1 MLCPYV
7 TICTWTLD
15 VMKAEII
22 SIGNEILRGEIT
34 DTNASYLAAQLPLLG
49 IDLNWVT
56 QVGDSQS
63 RLVEVFHQA
72 WGRSDLILATGG
84 LGPTA
89 DDLTREALAEVFG
102 EELRIDPSLEA
113 GLRDIFSR
121 WGRAMPSHNLKQAAI
136 IPSAQSV
143 PNHRG
148 TAPGWWIERNGRII
162 SAMPG
167 PPNEMQ
173 SMWEDE
179 IVPRLTKRHSGEV
192 IVCRTLKTFGV
203 TEAGVDEMVGPL
215 TSYSPAE
222 IGIYAKPDGIHLRLV
237 AKGSERSEA
246 DESIS
251 QAEASLREIMGNHVW
266 GVDDDTLVGVIGK
279 LLRNQGQTLATMES
293 RIGGTLAASFSDAPE
308 NRSYYKGGIVIGSEG
323 VAAALNVEGY
333 PAVLGDLAG
342 EEAAWAMACAARE
355 HFCADIGMGVC
366 GPGSWQEER
375 STVSI
380 AVGNE
385 QRRRTR
391 QSTWPPL
398 RLDVNHWVTVGALFE
413 LRQLLLDAG

>member
-1 MLCPYV
+1 
-7 TICTWTLD
+7 
-15 VMKAEII
+15 MKAEII

-49 IDLNWVT
+49 IDLHWVT

-63 RLVEVFHQA
+63 RLVEAFRQA

-113 GLRDIFSR
+113 GLRDIFAR

-136 IPSAQSV
+136 IPSAQSI

-148 TAPGWWIERNGRII
+148 TAPGWWIERDGRII

-179 IVPRLTKRHSGEV
+179 IVPRLMKRHSGEV
-192 IVCRTLKTFGV
+192 MVCRTLKTFGV
-203 TEAGVDEMVGPL
+203 TEAGVDEMIGPL

-237 AKGSERSEA
+237 AKGSEWSEA
-246 DESIS
+246 EESIN
-251 QAEASLREIMGNHVW
+251 QAEASLREIMGDHVW
-266 GVDDDTLVGVIGK
+266 GVDDDTLVDVIGK
-279 LLRNQGQTLATMES
+279 ILRDRGQTLATMEWGNS
-293 RIGGTLAASFSDAPE
+293 GALAASFNGAAESWT
-308 NRSYYKGGIVIGSEG
+308 YYRGGIVIGSEDM
-323 VAAALNVEGY
+323 AALNAGKRYEVPCE
-333 PAVLGDLAG
+333 LAG
-342 EEAAWAMACAARE
+342 EEAAWAMVCAARE
-355 HFCADIGMGVC
+355 HFDADIGVGIC
-366 GPGSWQEER
+366 GPGGCQEQQ

-385 QRRRTR
+385 ERRRTR
-391 QSTWPPL
+391 QATWPPL
-398 RLDVNHWVTVGALFE
+398 RLDVDRWVTVGALFE
-413 LRQLLLDAG
+413 LRQLLLETD